1 MRALVETDPIAA
13 FNARA
18 KQAGWTTTC
27 VAARSFKRRELSA
40 VLALWQEKAGTR
52 CMPARSDLTARVMK
66 PYLPHMSL
74 IERIGTGPRARYH
87 GRLHGTA
94 LARYAGDKT
103 GLFLDEVLPAHLIGS
118 YTGIYDAVLELR
130 QPLRVVSHYQAPE
143 IDYLDGESLIAP
155 LSAAGHNTPLILSVT
170 YAGPRGHAVANRA

>member
-1 MRALVETDPIAA
+1 
-13 FNARA
+13 
-18 KQAGWTTTC
+18 
-27 VAARSFKRRELSA
+27 
-40 VLALWQEKAGTR
+40 
-52 CMPARSDLTARVMK
+52 MPARSDMTARVMK

-74 IERIGTGPRARYH
+74 IERIGTGPHARYR

-118 YTGIYDAVLELR
+118 YTGIYDAALELR

-143 IDYLDGESLIAP
+143 IDYLDGESLVAP
-155 LSAAGHNTPLILSVT
+155 LSAAGHNAPLILSVT
-170 YAGPRGHAVANRA
+170 YAGPRGHAMALRA